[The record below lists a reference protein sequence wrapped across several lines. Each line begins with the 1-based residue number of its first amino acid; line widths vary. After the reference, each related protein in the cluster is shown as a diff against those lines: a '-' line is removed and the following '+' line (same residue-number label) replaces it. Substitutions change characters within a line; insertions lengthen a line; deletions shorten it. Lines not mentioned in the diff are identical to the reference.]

1 MVPTIFNTDV
11 PIPAELL
18 LCCVESALELLAKSR
33 WPAVPFD
40 DDTCCRLSG
49 PLVLTL
55 CDLCSVTDSDLDLD
69 LD

>member
-1 MVPTIFNTDV
+1 MIV
-11 PIPAELL
+11 IPAELL

-33 WPAVPFD
+33 CPAVPFD
-40 DDTCCRLSG
+40 DAGCCFSE

-55 CDLCSVTDSDLDLD
+55 CDLCNVADLDLG